1 MNQKKQRLD
10 ETGDLQVPI
19 KEGLFKA
26 NAIHAELGQ
35 IISKEKAGRENNE
48 EITIFK
54 SVGLAV
60 VDIIVAK
67 YLYEKA
73 VEQGVGNKIEF

>member
-1 MNQKKQRLD
+1 MR
-10 ETGDLQVPI
+10 
-19 KEGLFKA
+19 EGLFEA
-26 NAIHAELGQ
+26 SAIHAELGQ
-35 IISKEKAGRENNE
+35 IISGERAGRENDE

-73 VEQGVGNKIEF
+73 VERGVGSRIEF